1 MKPNVQRPWTVE
13 RRVGYLVEIRV
24 NHLDSLDEVR
34 RFTNE
39 IVKVAGPSGECVL
52 VVDLRTPVIF
62 APDVAD
68 GVIALMTRANR
79 VRKKTG
85 ILLADEH
92 AVFGMQLARLV
103 RKVGDPNRQ
112 TFYNPVQMLTWLAD
126 VVTPDEAKRAHGFI
140 GVHRALDS
148 AG

>member
-1 MKPNVQRPWTVE
+1 MKPQAEKPWTVE
-13 RRVGYLVEIRV
+13 RRVGNLVEIRV
-24 NHLDSLDEVR
+24 NHLPSLEEVR
-34 RFTNE
+34 RFSNE
-39 IVKVAGPSGECVL
+39 IVKQAGPAGESVL
-52 VVDLRTPVIF
+52 VVDLRPPIIF

-68 GVIALMTRANR
+68 GVIGLMTRANR

-92 AVFGMQLARLV
+92 AVFGMQLTRLV

-126 VVTPDEAKRAHGFI
+126 VLTPDETRRAHAFI